1 MNPNSALSAW
11 QLAVMAAVPVA
22 ALAVWLAAI
31 FLAAGEPRRRALA
44 AAASPA
50 GATAAGPAHTS
61 RPGPW
66 LGRTSLRGPLTTRS
80 PHSPCLKIARRG
92 ESDG

>member
-22 ALAVWLAAI
+22 ALAVWLTAI
-31 FLAAGEPRRRALA
+31 FLAAREPRGHAQA

-50 GATAAGPAHTS
+50 GAAAPG
-61 RPGPW
+61 RP
-66 LGRTSLRGPLTTRS
+66 RTCRARARDRGKRA
-80 PHSPCLKIARRG
+80 CAAR
-92 ESDG
+92 

>member
-31 FLAAGEPRRRALA
+31 FLAAGSHADVP
-44 AAASPA
+44 
-50 GATAAGPAHTS
+50 
-61 RPGPW
+61 
-66 LGRTSLRGPLTTRS
+66 
-80 PHSPCLKIARRG
+80 
-92 ESDG
+92 

>member
-22 ALAVWLAAI
+22 ALAVWLTAI
-31 FLAAGEPRRRALA
+31 FLAAREPRGRAQA

-50 GATAAGPAHTS
+50 GATATGVGSAHVVPGSVAGEDEPA
-61 RPGPW
+61 RPADDP
-66 LGRTSLRGPLTTRS
+66 
-80 PHSPCLKIARRG
+80 IAA
-92 ESDG
+92 